1 MQINSYFSIMTDV
14 LQQQYALLVAAREIV
29 FDFIKTE
36 IGDDLNTPVSV
47 YNNHSISYI
56 LQHTAGCYFS
66 WLESFAQNENIEW
79 LDTPD
84 VITITQTRE
93 LYDRVDDSVNAFL
106 QNFKGKMEVPISNVH
121 NAVGEVTAT
130 PLQLFTHVLTH
141 EFHHKGQ
148 IMTMCRILGYTPV
161 ETDVSL
167 FFYRANNI

>member
-1 MQINSYFSIMTDV
+1 
-14 LQQQYALLVAAREIV
+14 
-29 FDFIKTE
+29 
-36 IGDDLNTPVSV
+36 
-47 YNNHSISYI
+47 
-56 LQHTAGCYFS
+56 
-66 WLESFAQNENIEW
+66 
-79 LDTPD
+79 
-84 VITITQTRE
+84 
-93 LYDRVDDSVNAFL
+93 
-106 QNFKGKMEVPISNVH
+106 MEVPISNVH